1 MNRDE
6 VLEQLRTGRAVHTGW
21 LQKAKQ
27 IIDGFTINETST
39 PISSTECP
47 FGLWFYTDGQRLNK
61 IRNNSPQNMKNI
73 ETLHYNIHEIYQDI
87 YYIYYAGKSRGFFSS
102 KFGKR
107 KVNDKDIELAKSHY
121 QLMREATD
129 ELIGEFTR
137 MERRI
142 AVISAE
148 EIESI

>member
-6 VLEQLRTGRAVHTGW
+6 VLYQLKTGKAVHSGW

-39 PISSTECP
+39 PVASTECA
-47 FGLWFYTDGQRLNK
+47 FGLWFYTEGQRLCK
-61 IRNNSPQNMKNI
+61 LRNNSPQSMKSV

-87 YYIYYAGKSRGFFSS
+87 YYIYYGGKSKGFFSS

-107 KVNDKDIELAKSHY
+107 KVKEKDIELAKSHY
-121 QLMREATD
+121 KLMKEATD

-142 AVISAE
+142 AVISAT